1 MTELKNA
8 LTILTLFLCINSYAQ
23 FSSIE
28 FIENKGQWNDKVQYK
43 AKIPSG
49 NIYLEANELTYQF
62 YDEQDMYR
70 YHDLHH
76 GLIKEPTATDYL
88 MDVHAFKVKFL
99 NASTNNTLPSAPT
112 SDYENYF
119 IGNDKKKWASHVKK
133 YNQVA
138 YQNIYPNIDLKFY
151 LKDRF
156 LKYDFIVKKG
166 GDASKIQIDYDGVD
180 DIEIEKSEL
189 KITTSVNQIIEQ
201 KPYAYQIINGKQKQI
216 KCKFKLEGTTVSFDF
231 PRGYNKKYE
240 LIIDPV
246 LVFASYSGA
255 TFDNWGYTSTFD
267 DAGHLYGGGVTFGVG
282 YPITTGAYQIN
293 YAGGNVGFYDADIT
307 ITKFSPDGLSLIYS
321 TYLGGAGGVECP
333 HSLIVNNND
342 ELIILGTTSSSDYP
356 VTPTAYDL
364 SFDGGVDYTDVIPQ
378 YIGGADLIV
387 SKLNA
392 SGTVLSGS
400 TYIGG
405 SGNDGLNLGTD
416 LNYNYADEFRGE
428 VIIDGNDNIYVAS
441 ATLSTNFPVSP
452 GAFQSSKNGLQDG
465 CLFKLSSDLTT
476 LIWSSYIGGTNDDA
490 AYSLALNGLGELVV
504 TGGTKSADFPAIA
517 PGINTTFQQ
526 GVSDGWIAKI
536 NSTGTNIVSSTF
548 LGTPEYD
555 QSYFVDTD
563 FDNNVYVVGQT
574 EGTYNIEPVTVYRDS
589 NSGQFLHKLSPDL
602 STTIFSTTFGTSS
615 GEIDIA
621 LSAFLV
627 NECNYIFVSGW
638 GGVTNINNFGPPY
651 STTNGLPITTNAIQP
666 TTDGSDYYLTM
677 FNENAESLQFATYF
691 GGSSSN
697 DHVDGGTSRF
707 DKRGIVY
714 QAVCSSCGPSFDDF
728 PTTPGAH
735 ANATDPSINCNLGV
749 FKIDL
754 SILTALADVY
764 TTPFHCVGD
773 TVRFQNNS
781 NGGISQLW
789 DFGDG
794 QTSQLVEPTHVYDT
808 AGTYN
813 VELVVLDPISCIL
826 SDTAYV
832 EVYIGSPPEISI
844 NPINGICR
852 GDSIQLN
859 ATGATYFSWT
869 PNYNLFNDSSSSPTV
884 WPDTTTIYTVIATD
898 SCGMDTTEIEVVV
911 FSNEISIL
919 ADTMICIGETAQLEV
934 FGTASSVWTP
944 STGLTDPNLSNPMAT
959 PIENTT
965 YSVSGLDL
973 NACQYDTMMTVF
985 LDTILPV
992 LFDPVNQAIC
1002 VGDSVQIY
1010 ASAIAVNTYEWSPTS
1025 TLISPND
1032 SLTWAKPST
1041 TTAYVLKGINGCSST
1056 YDTVVVVVNIP
1067 QTNVKEDFTVCA
1079 GQPFEIWASEGISYL
1094 WSNSGGV
1101 VSVDSSFTTSIVEPT
1116 RFYVEMNDTNNCV
1129 DTSSVFVNLLEK
1141 PTLELGPDIQTF
1153 WGNQVVLNP
1162 ITNGVTF
1169 QWNPIEGLSC
1179 NTCQNPTVT
1188 ATESTTY
1195 YLAVANSSGCIS
1207 LDTITITYDG
1217 SLYVPNSFTPNGD
1230 GDNDFFSAFGKDIV
1244 EFELFIYDRW
1254 GELLF
1259 YSKDMTNSWDGNY
1272 LGIPAKTE
1280 TYIWK
1285 IEYTEISGTS
1295 QKLFG
1300 RVSLL
1305 R

>member
-1 MTELKNA
+1 MF
-8 LTILTLFLCINSYAQ
+8 FLCINTYAQ

-28 FIENKGQWNDKVQYK
+28 FIENKGQWDDNIQFK

-49 NIYLEANELTYQF
+49 NIYLEANQLTYQF
-62 YDEQDMYR
+62 YDEQDMAR

-76 GLIKEPTATDYL
+76 GLVKKTSAEDYI
-88 MDVHAFKVKFL
+88 MDVHSFKVKFL
-99 NASTNNTLPSAPT
+99 NASSDQISPSVPT

-119 IGNDKKKWASHVKK
+119 IGNDQTKWASHVKK
-133 YNQVA
+133 YNQAA
-138 YQNIYPNIDLKFY
+138 YQNIYPSIDLKFY
-151 LKDRF
+151 LKEHF

-166 GDASKIQIDYDGVD
+166 GDAAQIQCDYNGVEG
-180 DIEIEKSEL
+180 IFLEKGAL
-189 KITTSVNQIIEQ
+189 KITTSVNEIIEQ
-201 KPYAYQIINGKQKQI
+201 KPYAYQIVKGKLKEV
-216 KCKFKLEGTTVSFDF
+216 KCHFKLEGTTVSFDF
-231 PRGYNKKYE
+231 PRGYNKELE

-246 LVFASYSGA
+246 LVFASYSGS

-282 YPITTGAYQIN
+282 YPVTTGAYQVN
-293 YAGGNVGFYDADIT
+293 YAGGNIGVYDSDIT
-307 ITKFSPDGLSLIYS
+307 ITKFSPDGTSLIYS
-321 TYLGGAGGVECP
+321 TYLGGAMGVECP

-356 VTPTAYDL
+356 VSSAAYDIT
-364 SFDGGVDYTDVIPQ
+364 FNGGVDYTDVIPQ
-378 YIGGADLIV
+378 YIGGSDFVV
-387 SKLNA
+387 SKLNG
-392 SGTVLSGS
+392 SGTVLTGS
-400 TYIGG
+400 TYVGG

-428 VIIDGNDNIYVAS
+428 VIIDADDNVYVAS
-441 ATLSTNFPVSP
+441 STLSTDFPVAA
-452 GAFQSSKNGLQDG
+452 GAFQSTNNGLQDG
-465 CLFKLSSDLTT
+465 CVFKLNAALTA
-476 LIWSSYIGGTNDDA
+476 LSWSSYIGGANEDA
-490 AYSLALNGLGELVV
+490 AYSLALNGLSEVIV
-504 TGGTKSADFPAIA
+504 TGGTKSIDFPTVA
-517 PGINTTFQQ
+517 PGLNTSFQL

-536 NSTGTNIVSSTF
+536 NPTGTAIVSSTF
-548 LGTPEYD
+548 LGTSEYD

-563 FDNNVYVVGQT
+563 IDNNVYVVGQT
-574 EGTYNIEPVTVYRDS
+574 EGAYSIEPVTVYRDS

-602 STTIFSTTFGTSS
+602 SITIFSTTFGTSS

-638 GGVTNINNFGPPY
+638 GGATNVFNGGPPF
-651 STTNGLPITTNAIQP
+651 STTIGLPITTNAIQP

-691 GGSSSN
+691 GGSTSN

-714 QAVCSSCGPSFDDF
+714 QAVCSSCGASFDDF
-728 PTTPGAH
+728 PTTPA
-735 ANATDPSINCNLGV
+735 AWSNTNNSSNCNLGV
-749 FKIDL
+749 FKVDL
-754 SILTALADVY
+754 STLTASADVY

-781 NGGISQLW
+781 NGGISQIW
-789 DFGDG
+789 NFGDG
-794 QTSQLVEPTHVYDT
+794 ATSSLMEPTHIYET

-813 VELVVLDPISCIL
+813 VQLIVLDPISCIL

-832 EVYIGSPPEISI
+832 EVYIGSPPEITI
-844 NPINGICR
+844 NPVTGICR

-859 ATGATYFSWT
+859 VVGATSYSWA
-869 PNYNLFNDSSSSPTV
+869 PNYNILNDSTATPTV

-911 FSNEISIL
+911 FSKEISIL
-919 ADTMICIGETAQLEV
+919 ADTMICLGETAQLEV
-934 FGTASSVWTP
+934 FGAASSVWTP
-944 STGLTDPNLSNPMAT
+944 STGLNDPNISNPMAT

-965 YSVSGLDL
+965 YTVSGVDL
-973 NACQYDTMMTVF
+973 NTCQYDTMMTVF
-985 LDTILPV
+985 VDTILPV

-1010 ASAIAVNTYEWSPTS
+1010 TSAIAVNTYEWSPNS
-1025 TLISPND
+1025 TLLTPND

-1041 TTAYVLKGINGCSST
+1041 TTAYVLKGINGCSTT
-1056 YDTVVVVVNIP
+1056 YDTVVVVVNVP
-1067 QTNVKEDFTVCA
+1067 QINASEDLVVCA
-1079 GQPFEIWASEGISYL
+1079 GKRFEIWASGGMSYI
-1094 WSNSGGV
+1094 WSVSGGI
-1101 VSVDSSFTTSIVEPT
+1101 VSVDSSFATSIIAPS
-1116 RFYVEMNDTNNCV
+1116 RFYVEIIDTNNCV

-1141 PTLELGPDIQTF
+1141 PTLELGVDIQTF
-1153 WGNQVVLNP
+1153 WGNQVVLQP

-1169 QWNPIEGLSC
+1169 QWTPLEGLSC
-1179 NTCQNPTVT
+1179 TTCQNPTVT
-1188 ATESTTY
+1188 ATESTTF
-1195 YLAVANSSGCIS
+1195 YLTVADASGCLS
-1207 LDTITITYDG
+1207 FDTITITYNG

-1230 GDNDFFSAFGKDIV
+1230 GDNDFFRAFGKDII
-1244 EFELFIYDRW
+1244 EFEMSIYDRW

-1259 YSKDMTNSWDGNY
+1259 HTENMKNNWNGTYRGT
-1272 LGIPAKTE
+1272 LAKTE

-1285 IEYTEISGTS
+1285 IKYTEVLGTKK
-1295 QKLFG
+1295 KLFG
-1300 RVSLL
+1300 KVTLL